1 MQIQATRAVADN
13 RATTRPQF
21 AEILDRVRLAPS
33 QRGKDGPPSLAW
45 CLGPVRDVI
54 VDHDSWN
61 VSGLEGTRSKTVVIN
76 DCRICA
82 KPSGAGSIAAR
93 ISQAA
98 LSTPLAQGQL
108 PEILKPPST
117 TSTFGVGT

>member
-45 CLGPVRDVI
+45 CLVPVRDVI

-76 DCRICA
+76 DSVFVPNHRVLEA
-82 KPSGAGSIAAR
+82 LRRELAR
-93 ISQAA
+93 LRYRRRSPRA
-98 LSTPLAQGQL
+98 SFP
-108 PEILKPPST
+108 K
-117 TSTFGVGT
+117 F